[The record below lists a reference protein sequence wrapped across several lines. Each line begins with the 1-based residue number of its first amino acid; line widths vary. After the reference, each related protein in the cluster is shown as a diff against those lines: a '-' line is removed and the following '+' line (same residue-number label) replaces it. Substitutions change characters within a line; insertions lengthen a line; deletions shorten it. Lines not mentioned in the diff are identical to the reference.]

1 MAQRH
6 QPDDMYLLCV
16 EPGTNRLFSIN
27 QSTHEAELI
36 ELKKGHSI
44 ENKLK
49 REEYKLDILLDRDDH
64 QNNWFFTNETVNNYR
79 RQMVPFYLLEQE
91 TNQYPTYIDNSNI
104 DQSLTEDQEFS
115 I

>member
-1 MAQRH
+1 
-6 QPDDMYLLCV
+6 MYLLCV

-27 QSTHEAELI
+27 QSTQEAELI

-64 QNNWFFTNETVNNYR
+64 QNNWFFSNETVNNYR